1 MIKQAHKLEV
11 NHISKILVNVKENIQ
26 IQCKVE
32 VKCSFINIQ
41 VQKEKLYSFINIKC
55 KGKDVQFHQIKV
67 NQSKEQCI
75 EINENKRPIDAI
87 I

>member
-26 IQCKVE
+26 NQCNVKD
-32 VKCSFINIQ
+32 KCSFINIQ

-55 KGKDVQFHQIKV
+55 KRKDVQFHQIKV
-67 NQSKEQCI
+67 NQSKE
-75 EINENKRPIDAI
+75 
-87 I
+87 